1 MKNNRILTQGEIY
14 KILLTALREKVPTP
28 PDGWSVV
35 KLEKEIYEATKEY
48 EPDPF
53 VRQKDALETSIYYLI
68 DFALRMPD
76 RVDLSENTLRV
87 REICEDLSQEIERIT
102 LKPDEVIKTRGKL
115 KVWLNAILS
124 VQTCLIYRNET
135 DRFIA
140 EQDKEKRRKQVELQK
155 AQTFEAKKAKK
166 NLSSLADKI
175 LKNTQ
180 AKADEQPT
188 LF

>member
-1 MKNNRILTQGEIY
+1 MKNSRILMRDEIY
-14 KILLTALREKVPTP
+14 RILLTALRKKEP
-28 PDGWSVV
+28 PPPVGWSVV

-48 EPDPF
+48 EPDPL
-53 VRQKDALETSIYYLI
+53 VRQKDALETSTNYLT
-68 DFALRMPD
+68 DFAVRMPD

-87 REICEDLSQEIERIT
+87 REICKGLSEEIERIT

-115 KVWLNAILS
+115 KVWLKAILA
-124 VQTCLIYRNET
+124 VQTCLIYRDET

-140 EQDKEKRRKQVELQK
+140 EQTQEKRRKQVELQK
-155 AQTFEAKKAKK
+155 AQSLEVKRTKK
-166 NLSSLADKI
+166 NLTSLGDKI

-180 AKADEQPT
+180 IKTDEQPT